1 MRIEES
7 GIRSGSGSTSICVAR
22 GAPIIKLGRPGRA
35 GKIRYPIPHNLPH
48 VHLIDVHTLSTLVI
62 LYKDL
67 SVVCIYHD

>member
-7 GIRSGSGSTSICVAR
+7 KIQSGSRSTSICVAC
-22 GAPIIKLGRPGRA
+22 GVPIIKLGRPGGA
-35 GKIRYPIPHNLPH
+35 SKIRYPIPHNLPH

-67 SVVCIYHD
+67 SVICIYHD